1 MQDRRHIR
9 KFLFPAMMTLSL
21 ILGLFIAYYFTYV
34 NGLFVKKVGSKY
46 LGLAFIVSGLIGLG
60 ITFMY
65 NSVEKK
71 HGFFKTSAIFN
82 LIFAGCIGLI
92 FILRLKGLHEW
103 YVIFIAY
110 TLFWFSSNYLNL
122 IFWKIPS
129 NFFDIGE
136 NKQYNGLISTGEVVA
151 GIVAYMTIPILKLEG
166 NSLLLISVFGM
177 LGFFAIFQF
186 IRIRLTKLQV
196 NMPVPRKESAKGGVA
211 VKVEVWKSQFTRFI
225 FWAIFFSIMVQLIVD
240 FALLESA
247 AKSFDGQKEVTSYLA
262 QVYMGM
268 RIVELFMKT
277 LVSRYII
284 KEMGVFIGLISI
296 ILVLGIF
303 VVGGI
308 VSMVSSVA
316 GAVLFFASI
325 NKVFERSV
333 FRAIYVPTVNI
344 LYQAYPVSSRSISQN
359 FADGYGKTL
368 GQILAG
374 TLIIIL
380 SYFVPAFEM
389 KMQIVFISIFLML
402 LIWFLVSRKLILQ
415 YRVELNDLIIRLR
428 ENISEDK
435 VVKKTMTPLNDD
447 ASVPGLAEL
456 SKRMTGSTSLALS
469 ELTDK
474 VEAGRRLDAFNSYV
488 SHHMTFSASEP
499 FSRDEI
505 TIICHAYRFAEAH
518 DMVAGSVKFQVNM
531 LGYAPCRSFAAATL
545 ESLPFDEIQR
555 GLIFISD
562 TINRTRSA
570 GMLDLLKRMYVSQL
584 YFEKLPEAKK
594 TNEVKA
600 LCRYERDLFCSIVN
614 DSDFHLDRNE
624 LYPAYIQLLQ
634 KSISNFSYVI
644 ACMRDMRDESPLL
657 RRMLECE
664 RLQCT
669 QDIIR
674 ILRSVNE
681 KDVFDRIIPMIFRG
695 SRSEEVLAYELLE
708 LVLSEQEKNWVMP
721 VVREVRYTSIIQKLE
736 MDFPQIPLNVDER
749 LLSIIGRNVTRLS
762 ELTRL
767 AAFRCWVSRN
777 PVDKVS
783 SVANGLAFSSE
794 PFMREAACKYLQDRP
809 GPVHDDLLLRS
820 AFDTARSHDHADLVD
835 RLALLL
841 EDPKGIMPV
850 TIIDLFVRCLA
861 EDPSFTQADNNLL
874 GLARKVYRGR
884 TEDFDAAVGI
894 FYKHFGDR
902 VGAARLAHAV

>member
-1 MQDRRHIR
+1 
-9 KFLFPAMMTLSL
+9 MMTLSL

-60 ITFMY
+60 ITFVY

-71 HGFFKTSAIFN
+71 RGFFRTSAIFN
-82 LIFAGCIGLI
+82 LIFAASIGLI

-122 IFWKIPS
+122 IFWKIPA

-151 GIVAYMTIPILKLEG
+151 GIVAYMTIPIFKLEG

-177 LGFFAIFQF
+177 LGFFALFQF

-196 NMPVPRKESAKGGVA
+196 NMPVAKKETAKGGTPI
-211 VKVEVWKSQFTRFI
+211 KVNVWRSQFTRFI

-247 AKSFDGQKEVTSYLA
+247 ANSFDGQKEVTSYLA

-277 LVSRYII
+277 LVSRYVI
-284 KEMGVFIGLISI
+284 KEMGIFIGLISI

-303 VVGGI
+303 VVGGL

-344 LYQAYPVSSRSISQN
+344 LYQAFPVSSRSISQN

-374 TLIIIL
+374 ALIIIL
-380 SYFVPAFEM
+380 SYFVPVFEM

-402 LIWFLVSRKLILQ
+402 LIWFLVSRKLIIQ
-415 YRVELNDLIIRLR
+415 YRVELNDLIMRLR
-428 ENISEDK
+428 ENISEEN
-435 VVKKTMTPLNDD
+435 VVKKSTTKLKDE
-447 ASVPGLAEL
+447 ASGARLEEL
-456 SKRMTGSTSLALS
+456 SKRMIGSTLTEML
-469 ELTDK
+469 ELTDRAE
-474 VEAGRRLDAFNSYV
+474 VGRRLDSFNSYV
-488 SHHMTFSASEP
+488 SHHLTFSASEP

-518 DMVAGSVKFQVNM
+518 ELVAGSVKFQVNM
-531 LGYAPCRSFAAATL
+531 LGYAPCRNFAASTL
-545 ESLPFDEIQR
+545 ESFPFDEIQR

-562 TINRTRSA
+562 TINRSGSV
-570 GMLDLLKRMYVSQL
+570 GMMDLLKRMYVSQL
-584 YFEKLPEAKK
+584 YFEKLPDAKK

-634 KSISNFSYVI
+634 KSISNFSYVV

-721 VVREVRYTSIIQKLE
+721 VVREVRYSSIIQKLE
-736 MDFPQIPLNVDER
+736 MDFPQIPLSVDER
-749 LLSIIGRNVTRLS
+749 LLSIIGRNMTRLS
-762 ELTRL
+762 ELTRV

-777 PVDKVS
+777 PLEKVS
-783 SVANGLAFSSE
+783 TVASGLAFSSE
-794 PFMREAACKYLQDRP
+794 PFMREAACKFLQEHP
-809 GPVHDDLLLRS
+809 GPMHDDLLLRS
-820 AFDTARSHDHADLVD
+820 AFDNGISNDEGELVD

-850 TIIDLFVRCLA
+850 TIINLFVRCLA
-861 EDPSFTQADNNLL
+861 EDPAFTEANNNLL

-884 TEDFDAAVGI
+884 AEDLDAALGI
-894 FYKHFGDR
+894 FDKHFRDR
-902 VGAARLAHAV
+902 VASGRLAQAV